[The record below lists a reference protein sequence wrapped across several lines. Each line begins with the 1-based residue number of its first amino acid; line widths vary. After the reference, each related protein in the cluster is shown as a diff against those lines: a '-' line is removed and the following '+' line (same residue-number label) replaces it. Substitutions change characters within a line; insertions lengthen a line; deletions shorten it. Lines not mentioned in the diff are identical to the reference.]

1 MKKILSLALAAAM
14 VMSALPVAYAA
25 ENETDH
31 SNGTEITYI
40 GSQEEAAGG
49 AGDVWTV
56 TVPAKMVPGD
66 TGTVKAEGMWAAHKA
81 LNVIAPKSVTLTYG
95 AQTMDVAITC
105 NNGSNVPSTAHN
117 GFYLIGNSVDSVSKE
132 ATISVEDATR
142 LFGTWNGT
150 IVYTVEL
157 VEKGDI
163 NRDGVIDL
171 EDYNLLCQGINDYD
185 SLSPEQQ
192 ALVDTYGDMNGDS
205 KITVADRI
213 PLSMMLQEN
222 GFVIE

>member
-1 MKKILSLALAAAM
+1 MKKVLSLALAVLM
-14 VMSALPVAYAA
+14 LVSAIPTAFAA
-25 ENETDH
+25 EGEHDY
-31 SNGTEITYI
+31 SNGTQITLV
-40 GSQEEAAGG
+40 GTQENQG
-49 AGDVWTV
+49 AQWTV
-56 TVPAKMVPGD
+56 TVPAKMQPGQ

-205 KITVADRI
+205 KINVADRP

>member
-1 MKKILSLALAAAM
+1 MKKIVSLALAAVMLLGTIPM
-14 VMSALPVAYAA
+14 VNAA
-25 ENETDH
+25 EVTENHDY
-31 SNGTEITYI
+31 SNGTAITLV
-40 GSQEEAAGG
+40 GTGTEEY
-49 AGDVWTV
+49 TV
-56 TVPAKMVPGD
+56 TVPAKMAPGD
-66 TGTVKAEGMWAAHKA
+66 TGTIKAEGTWGADKV
-81 LNVIAPKSVTLTYG
+81 LNVIAPKNVTLTYG

-105 NNGSNVPSTAHN
+105 SNGSNVPIAAHN

-142 LFGTWNGT
+142 LFGTWTGT
-150 IVYTVEL
+150 IVYTVDL
-157 VEKGDI
+157 IEKGDI

-171 EDYNLLCQGINDYD
+171 EDYNFLCQGINDYD

-192 ALVDTYGDMNGDS
+192 ALVDTYGDMNDDGD
-205 KITVADRI
+205 INVADRL